1 MYARVGKEVMIAIDI
16 ALAKGDTEAVV
27 ESFYSKMSSHSMSGG
42 QSNETLALR
51 WGTVLKL
58 IEY

>member
-51 WGTVLKL
+51 
-58 IEY
+58 